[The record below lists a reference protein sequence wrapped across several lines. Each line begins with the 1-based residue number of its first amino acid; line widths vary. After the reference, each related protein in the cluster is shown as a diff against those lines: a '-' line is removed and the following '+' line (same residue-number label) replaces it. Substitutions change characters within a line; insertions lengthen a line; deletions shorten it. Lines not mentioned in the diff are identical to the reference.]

1 MMQTQAVKQESFV
14 KTSWL
19 VELLHQSVH
28 LCEKLC
34 PSEKIG
40 TGTGGLRM
48 CFDVENVIFFSFFLL
63 WKSAIHDVTKVAD
76 ATPECVFA
84 HGSLWS
90 GGSKVYVN

>member
-34 PSEKIG
+34 PSEKIR

-48 CFDVENVIFFSFFLL
+48 CFDVENVIFFSFFSSGNQPFVMSQRSLMQPQ
-63 WKSAIHDVTKVAD
+63 S
-76 ATPECVFA
+76 VFSPTA
-84 HGSLWS
+84 LCGVEEA
-90 GGSKVYVN
+90 KCM